1 MRAILALENGSI
13 YEGRSIG
20 IKGEKSGW
28 VTFYTGVVGYQEV
41 MTNPANAGKIIV
53 MTYPLIGNYGAAKKF
68 NETKKCW
75 INCMVI
81 KEKSRI
87 ISNWQAE
94 EGFSAFLKRKKV
106 LAMEGVDT
114 RTLIVELRN
123 DGEQFGIFSTLDFN
137 ASTLKRKIKK
147 AKNEESDFIK
157 KISVKEITALSYQ
170 GLRTAILDIGVTNSF
185 IIQLK
190 SLGCRI
196 KLLPYNTECSDLLK
210 LSPKC
215 LIISDGPEKDKNLSI
230 VVDTVK
236 QLLGKIPMFGLGT
249 GCQVLAMAMGAK
261 IERMHLGHHGLNY
274 PVLKPN
280 SLKGEITAQNHSY
293 RIDEDSLKGKNVE
306 ITWRNI
312 NDQSVEGI
320 RNRKLK
326 VFGCQF
332 YPASPGPGEANPVLR
347 EFIDS
352 VTPPPTSPPWRERI
366 EERGKENKL
375 AS

>member
-1 MRAILALENGSI
+1 MKAILALENGSV

-20 IKGEKSGW
+20 VEGERSGW
-28 VTFYTGVVGYQEV
+28 VTFYTGIVGYQEM
-41 MTNPANAGKIIV
+41 MTNPANAGKMII

-68 NETKKCW
+68 MESKKCW
-75 INCMVI
+75 IEGMFI

-87 ISNWQAE
+87 VSNWQSE
-94 EGFSAFLKRKKV
+94 EDFGDFLKRKKV

-114 RTLIVELRN
+114 RTLMVELREN
-123 DGEQFGIFSTLDFN
+123 GEQFGIFSTMDFN
-137 ASTLKRKIKK
+137 PLNLKRKIKK
-147 AKNEESDFIK
+147 AKNEEPDFIK
-157 KISVKEITALSYQ
+157 KISVKEITDLSYQ
-170 GLRTAILDIGVTNSF
+170 GLKTAILDIGVTNSL

-196 KLLPYNTECSDLLK
+196 KLLPYNIKYSELLK

-215 LIISDGPEKDKNLSI
+215 LIISDGPERDKTLPI
-230 VVDTVK
+230 VVNTVK

-249 GCQVLAMAMGAK
+249 GCQVLALAMGAK
-261 IERMHLGHHGLNY
+261 IDRMRLGHHGLNY
-274 PVLKPN
+274 PVLRPN
-280 SLKGEITAQNHSY
+280 SLNGEITAQNHSY
-293 RIDEDSLKGKNVE
+293 KIDEDSLKGKNVE
-306 ITWRNI
+306 ITWRNV

-332 YPASPGPGEANPVLR
+332 YPASPGPGEANPVLK

-352 VTPPPTSPPWRERI
+352 VTPPLTSSPLEG
-366 EERGKENKL
+366 ED
-375 AS
+375 

>member
-1 MRAILALENGSI
+1 MKAILALENGSV
-13 YEGRSIG
+13 YKGRSIG
-20 IKGEKSGW
+20 VEGERSGW
-28 VTFYTGVVGYQEV
+28 ITFYTGVVGYQEV

-94 EGFSAFLKRKKV
+94 ESFSDFLKRKKV
-106 LAMEGVDT
+106 LAMDGVDT
-114 RTLIVELRN
+114 RTLMLELRD

-137 ASTLKRKIKK
+137 ASALKRKIKK
-147 AKNEESDFIK
+147 AKNEEPDFIK
-157 KISVKEITALSYQ
+157 KISVKEITDLSHR
-170 GLRTAILDIGVTNSF
+170 GLRTVILDIGVTNSF
-185 IIQLK
+185 LIQLK
-190 SLGCRI
+190 SLGCQV
-196 KLLPYNTECSDLLK
+196 KLLPYNIGCSDLLK

-215 LIISDGPEKDKNLSI
+215 LIISEGPEKDKNLPI
-230 VVDTVK
+230 VINTVQ

-261 IERMHLGHHGLNY
+261 TERMPLGHHGLNY
-274 PVLKPN
+274 PVLKPD
-280 SLKGEITAQNHSY
+280 SLKGEITVQNHSY
-293 RIDEDSLKGKNVE
+293 KIDEDSLKEKNVE

-332 YPASPGPGEANPVLR
+332 YPASLGPGEANPVLK
-347 EFIDS
+347 EFIDKIKG
-352 VTPPPTSPPWRERI
+352 TP
-366 EERGKENKL
+366 N
-375 AS
+375 A

>member
-1 MRAILALENGSI
+1 MRAILALENGSV

-20 IKGEKSGW
+20 VEGERPGW

-41 MTNPANAGKIIV
+41 MTYPANAGKIIV

-68 NETKKCW
+68 SESKKCW

-87 ISNWQAE
+87 TSNWQAE
-94 EGFSAFLKRKKV
+94 ESFSAFLKRKKV
-106 LAMEGVDT
+106 LAMEGIDT

-123 DGEQFGIFSTLDFN
+123 NGEQFGIFSTLDFN
-137 ASTLKRKIKK
+137 PSTLKRKIKK
-147 AKNEESDFIK
+147 AKNEEPDFIK
-157 KISVKEITALSYQ
+157 KISVKKITDLSYQ
-170 GLRTAILDIGVTNSF
+170 GMRTVILDIGVTNS
-185 IIQLK
+185 ILIQLK

-196 KLLPYNTECSDLLK
+196 KLLPYNIKYYDLLK

-215 LIISDGPEKDKNLSI
+215 LIISDGPEKDKNLPI
-230 VVDTVK
+230 VVNTVK

-249 GCQVLAMAMGAK
+249 GCQVLAIAMGAK
-261 IERMHLGHHGLNY
+261 IERMTLGHHGLNY
-274 PVLKPN
+274 PVLKPD
-280 SLKGEITAQNHSY
+280 SLKGEITVQNHSC
-293 RIDEDSLKGKNVE
+293 RIDEGSLKGKNIE

-332 YPASPGPGEANPVLR
+332 YPASPGPGEVNPVLA
-347 EFIDS
+347 EFIDKIKG
-352 VTPPPTSPPWRERI
+352 TP
-366 EERGKENKL
+366 N
-375 AS
+375 A